1 MKNSILTKTLFSQV
15 VDLTND
21 VITLDKRFNAY
32 DIYNVRNS
40 SIRIYHYPV
49 YSEYDSNMNR
59 NVIADNFV
67 VNEMIYTFNG
77 CTSGTQANYGS
88 FDNIQDAID
97 CALGV
102 IESGEDEFS
111 NCE

>member
-1 MKNSILTKTLFSQV
+1 MKNSNVLQKSLFEQTVNLS
-15 VDLTND
+15 ND

-59 NVIADNFV
+59 TVIGDRFDV
-67 VNEMIYTFNG
+67 TEMIYTYKGFV
-77 CTSGTQANYGS
+77 SGTEANYGS
-88 FDNIQDAID
+88 FDNIEDAQD

-102 IESGEDEFS
+102 IECGDDSMDR
-111 NCE
+111 